1 MKTNEIKDLECMR
14 LSESLEDYLEAIY
27 NEVKLKGEAKVTDI
41 SNILNVKKASVTG
54 ALISLKNK
62 KLINYEPYSSIT
74 LTKAGERLA
83 AEIIERHTVMC
94 EFLENILNLPK
105 DEAIENACKM
115 EHIMSE
121 TMFERMTKFS
131 IFVQELCKNSPE
143 LKEKI
148 LNLYK

>member
-62 KLINYEPYSSIT
+62 DRKS
-74 LTKAGERLA
+74 
-83 AEIIERHTVMC
+83 V
-94 EFLENILNLPK
+94 
-105 DEAIENACKM
+105 
-115 EHIMSE
+115 
-121 TMFERMTKFS
+121 
-131 IFVQELCKNSPE
+131 V
-143 LKEKI
+143 
-148 LNLYK
+148 

>member
-1 MKTNEIKDLECMR
+1 MKTNEIKDLECMK

-74 LTKAGERLA
+74 LTKLGETLA
-83 AEIIERHTVMC
+83 AEIIERHMVMC

-121 TMFERMTKFS
+121 KMFERMTKFS